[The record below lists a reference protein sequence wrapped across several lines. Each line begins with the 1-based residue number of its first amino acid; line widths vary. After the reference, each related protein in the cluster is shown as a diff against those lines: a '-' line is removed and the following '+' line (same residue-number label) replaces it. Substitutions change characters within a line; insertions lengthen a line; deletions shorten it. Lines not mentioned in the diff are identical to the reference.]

1 MNIQPAL
8 MDNDTFGML
17 AHTLTEGIVEI
28 VMECG
33 DSS

>member
-17 AHTLTEGIVEI
+17 AHTLTEGIVGI
-28 VMECG
+28 VM
-33 DSS
+33 